1 MDTHFDLSDAAFQE
15 QFEAC
20 TLPPTLFTH
29 EAHLR
34 LAWLLLREYAQS
46 TAEEKIQE
54 LLLAYVSALGA
65 REKYN
70 TTLTLA
76 AMKAV
81 HHFMQKS
88 SANSFSNFIDDF
100 PQLSTNFKDLMSAHY
115 SRDIFNSEEAK
126 AHYIEPDLLPF
137 TEQLNE

>member
-1 MDTHFDLSDAAFQE
+1 MNTHFDLSDAAFQE
-15 QFEAC
+15 QFETC
-20 TLPPTLFTH
+20 TLPPTLFSH

-34 LAWLLLREYAQS
+34 LAWLLIQEHGLSQ
-46 TAEEKIQE
+46 AEVKIQD

-70 TTLTLA
+70 TTLTVA

-81 HHFMQKS
+81 HHYMQKS
-88 SANSFSNFIDDF
+88 SADSFSNFIEDF
-100 PQLSTNFKDLMSAHY
+100 PRLKTNFKNLMSAHY

-137 TEQLNE
+137 TEQ

>member
-1 MDTHFDLSDAAFQE
+1 MNSHFDLSDAAFQE

-20 TLPPTLFTH
+20 TLPATLFTH

-34 LAWLLLREYAQS
+34 LAWLLLREYGQS
-46 TAEEKIQE
+46 TAEEKIQD

-65 REKYN
+65 SEKYN

-88 SANSFSNFIDDF
+88 SADSFSNFIEDF
-100 PQLSTNFKDLMSAHY
+100 PRLKTNFKDLMSAHY
-115 SRDIFNSEEAK
+115 SRDIYNSEEAK
-126 AHYIEPDLLPF
+126 AHYIEPDLF
-137 TEQLNE
+137 SFS